1 MRRLRI
7 AVLAICLLIP
17 ARTTHAVD
25 RSGFTLLMSLG
36 YGIQTGAIKN
46 ETGTGLAGLNLG
58 IGGFVSDRAAL
69 MFKIAGTNVTYDYS
83 VGQFGPFS
91 TDVVAGVMVG
101 DLQYWATD
109 RFTMEFGVGFGF
121 VDAENSLNTDRG
133 MGLLLGAAYSVLLR
147 EKHSLQIGVE
157 YAPVLRDN
165 EDAVHSIGFNVGFQ
179 FL

>member
-1 MRRLRI
+1 MRPLRI
-7 AVLAICLLIP
+7 AVLALLVLLP
-17 ARTTHAVD
+17 ASTTHAVD
-25 RSGFTLLMSLG
+25 RSGFTLLLSLG
-36 YGIQTGAIKN
+36 YGIQTGEIRN

-91 TDVVAGVMVG
+91 TDVVAGVGVL
-101 DLQYWATD
+101 DVQYWATD
-109 RFTMEFGVGFGF
+109 RFTMEFGAGFGF
-121 VDAENSLNTDRG
+121 VDSEASWDMDRG
-133 MGLLLGAAYSVLLR
+133 FGMLAGIGYSVLLR

-157 YAPVLRDN
+157 YAPVFRDHS
-165 EDAVHSIGFNVGFQ
+165 DTVHSIGFNVGFQ